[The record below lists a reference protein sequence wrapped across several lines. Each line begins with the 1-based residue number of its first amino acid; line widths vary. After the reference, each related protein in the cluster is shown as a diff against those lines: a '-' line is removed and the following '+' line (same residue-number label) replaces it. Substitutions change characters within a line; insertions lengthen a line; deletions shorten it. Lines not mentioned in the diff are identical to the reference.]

1 MDSIIGD
8 KPTSRPS
15 NLVSSLPLQLGSESW
30 LIPNSP
36 TSANLGQDEDKEQ
49 QSKELY
55 EDDSAFG
62 KSLPLIIIDSNVIN
76 TPSPNAEHFLDLG
89 SSVTIGTSSG
99 NKLPHFADKERQNG
113 EAIRE
118 PQVQEKFFSV
128 SQIKKG
134 SEILQK

>member
-1 MDSIIGD
+1 M
-8 KPTSRPS
+8 
-15 NLVSSLPLQLGSESW
+15 
-30 LIPNSP
+30 
-36 TSANLGQDEDKEQ
+36 
-49 QSKELY
+49 
-55 EDDSAFG
+55 
-62 KSLPLIIIDSNVIN
+62 IN

-89 SSVTIGTSSG
+89 SSVTFGTSSG